1 MWPFKKKEQ
10 SIYILSRDYKGK
22 YHIHVNK
29 VSTDIN
35 DICLGNESLIAE
47 STNEFLIRAL
57 YAQLSQQIDLAEEIK
72 KHIDDSMPKGY
83 VDRITIGN
91 HTFISEPYIK
101 STIPTV
107 EDIKNM
113 IEDPNIFYAVQGNYP
128 NIVISKYEKVAE
140 DSFNYCLRQ
149 EEGNLALLPKEI
161 CFNSKADAIIYQNK
175 LIQKNN
181 QTSEQSFPGKTTFK
195 TEIK

>member
-1 MWPFKKKEQ
+1 MNWKFWKKEQ
-10 SIYILSRDYKGK
+10 LKYKLTRDSKGH
-22 YHIHVNK
+22 YHIYY
-29 VSTDIN
+29 SDEYT
-35 DICLGNESLIAE
+35 NEYETLIAE
-47 STNEFLIRAL
+47 STDELLIRTL
-57 YAQLSQQIDLAEEIK
+57 YVQLSQQVDLAEEIK
-72 KHIDDSMPKGY
+72 KHITDSMPKGY
-83 VDRITIGN
+83 VDRITIGGD

-128 NIVISKYEKVAE
+128 NITVSKYEKVAE

-161 CFNSKADAIIYQNK
+161 CFNSKADAVIYQNK
-175 LIQKNN
+175 LIQKNS
-181 QTSEQSFPGKTTFK
+181 QVSEQSFPGKTTFK
-195 TEIK
+195 TKIK

>member
-10 SIYILSRDYKGK
+10 LRYKLTRDSKGR
-22 YHIHVNK
+22 YHIYYSDEYTNEYETLIDE
-29 VSTDIN
+29 STDE
-35 DICLGNESLIAE
+35 C
-47 STNEFLIRAL
+47 LIRGLFAS
-57 YAQLSQQIDLAEEIK
+57 LSQQVDLAEEIK
-72 KHIDDSMPKGY
+72 KHITDSMPKGY
-83 VDRITIGN
+83 VDRITIGD
-91 HTFISEPYIK
+91 HTFISDNIVS
-101 STIPTV
+101 STIPTKD
-107 EDIKNM
+107 DIKKI

-175 LIQKNN
+175 LIQKNS
-181 QTSEQSFPGKTTFK
+181 QVSEQSFPGKTTFK

>member
-10 SIYILSRDYKGK
+10 FKYILTRDYKGK
-22 YHIHVNK
+22 YDIHVNK
-29 VSTDIN
+29 VSTDI
-35 DICLGNESLIAE
+35 DDTCLGCESLIAE

-91 HTFISEPYIK
+91 HTFISDNVVS
-101 STIPTV
+101 STIPTT
-107 EDIKNM
+107 EDIKKI

-128 NIVISKYEKVAE
+128 NITISKYEKVAE

>member
-10 SIYILSRDYKGK
+10 LKYKLTRDSKGHYHLNYKDV
-22 YHIHVNK
+22 Y
-29 VSTDIN
+29 T
-35 DICLGNESLIAE
+35 NEYETLIAE
-47 STNEFLIRAL
+47 STDECLIRCL
-57 YAQLSQQIDLAEEIK
+57 FVSLSQQVDLAEEIK

-91 HTFISEPYIK
+91 HTFISDNIVS
-101 STIPTV
+101 STIPTT
-107 EDIKNM
+107 EDIKNI

-149 EEGNLALLPKEI
+149 EEGNLSLLPKTI
-161 CFNSKADAIIYQNK
+161 CFNSKADAIIYQNN
-175 LIQKNN
+175 LIQK
-181 QTSEQSFPGKTTFK
+181 SLEEQSKGKK
-195 TEIK
+195 KN